1 MASHDIG
8 WSWCVPS
15 RGLGGSGDIK
25 SMGSQALETSELC
38 ACLGTWIAPGQCIT
52 TAPVLLPLLP
62 QGADPNLPNH
72 DGWHALDL
80 ACDLNKLGKV
90 VVKQQHVPVHALLV
104 GWGAVNSD
112 AFRAQVRRD
121 PAKDY
126 FAKHHFSSVV
136 RLGLL

>member
-1 MASHDIG
+1 MCHNST
-8 WSWCVPS
+8 C
-15 RGLGGSGDIK
+15 
-25 SMGSQALETSELC
+25 C
-38 ACLGTWIAPGQCIT
+38 A
-52 TAPVLLPLLP
+52 LPLLLLLL

-121 PAKDY
+121 HPASHLAEC
-126 FAKHHFSSVV
+126 FAHDLAV
-136 RLGLL
+136 GLLLLSYLLSVSVCVGGGVGMHAALC